1 MATTQ
6 GYPARLLS
14 AWSVTLLCWLVV
26 WALQF
31 VELGTSEVITG
42 LSFENAIFIV
52 ISEGIASS
60 KNASKATLQF
70 Q

>member
-6 GYPARLLS
+6 GYPARRQS

-26 WALQF
+26 GAVQF
-31 VELGTSEVITG
+31 VELGKFEVITG

-60 KNASKATLQF
+60 ENASKATLQF
-70 Q
+70 